1 MVIREINAVQNGIKN
16 KLSKG
21 RSKCEG
27 VKLFIENITNV
38 KNYFL
43 MKINID
49 FGFVS
54 STSSVG

>member
-27 VKLFIENITNV
+27 VKLFIENV
-38 KNYFL
+38 KKYFL
-43 MKINID
+43 MNINID
-49 FGFVS
+49 FGCVS